1 MLNLKKQEQRLKIFQ
16 NSKRCIFP
24 TKNMLDQAAAI
35 RKGEEL
41 DLDALERYLRSKW
54 PAFESIEGVQQFPG
68 GYSNL
73 TYLLKTNAGEVVL
86 RRPPFGANIKSA
98 HDMSREYRVLSKLE
112 GLFDAIPQPI
122 LYCEEESVIGAPFY
136 LMERV
141 EGIILRG
148 NLVKQLKWPPGQM
161 RQVSAAAVDM
171 LARLHSIDIEQTG
184 LSGLGKPDGYIERQ
198 VEGWIKRY
206 YKAETDKVPAMDA
219 LAEWMRANK
228 PTETPPSLIHND
240 FKYDNLVLQPEPPY
254 AIRAILD
261 WEMATVG
268 DPLMDLGTTL
278 AYWTEPKEAKLMPLA
293 AANLTW
299 LPGNLNRQEVLERY
313 AAQRGIK
320 IEAPLFYYVYGTFKI
335 GVIVQQIY
343 QRYQKGYTQD
353 PRFADLLKAVQY
365 FGQLGVLALEQQKVS
380 DLL

>member
-1 MLNLKKQEQRLKIFQ
+1 
-16 NSKRCIFP
+16 
-24 TKNMLDQAAAI
+24 
-35 RKGEEL
+35 
-41 DLDALERYLRSKW
+41 
-54 PAFESIEGVQQFPG
+54 
-68 GYSNL
+68 
-73 TYLLKTNAGEVVL
+73 
-86 RRPPFGANIKSA
+86 
-98 HDMSREYRVLSKLE
+98 
-112 GLFDAIPQPI
+112 
-122 LYCEEESVIGAPFY
+122 
-136 LMERV
+136 MERV

-148 NLVKQLKWPPGQM
+148 NLAKQLEWPPGQM
-161 RQVSAAAVDM
+161 RQVSEAAVDM
-171 LARLHSIDIEQTG
+171 LARLHSIDIEQAG
-184 LSGLGKPDGYIERQ
+184 LSELGKPDGYIERQ

-206 YKAETDKVPAMDA
+206 YKAETDKVPAMDE
-219 LAEWMRANK
+219 LAKWMQANQ
-228 PTETPPSLIHND
+228 PTETRSGLIHND
-240 FKYDNLVLQPEPPY
+240 FKYDNLVLQPDSPY

-278 AYWTEPKEAKLMPLA
+278 AYWTEPKEAKRMPLA

-313 AAQRGIK
+313 AVQRGID
-320 IEAPLFYYVYGTFKI
+320 IEDPLFYYVYGAFKI

-343 QRYQKGYTQD
+343 YRYKKGYTQD